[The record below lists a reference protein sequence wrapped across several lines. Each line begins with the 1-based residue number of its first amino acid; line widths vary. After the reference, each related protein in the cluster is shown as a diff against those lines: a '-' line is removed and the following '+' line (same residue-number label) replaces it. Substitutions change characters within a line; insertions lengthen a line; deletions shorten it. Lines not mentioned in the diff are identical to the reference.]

1 MTEMT
6 EMVSSRVARGR
17 GGPGCEQNGTSGSRF
32 GRGDSYVELS
42 GGGESE
48 LELCTD
54 PEESFRARPEVAL
67 GTECLL

>member
-1 MTEMT
+1 MRGICWIRRDEEKDEMIEMT

-42 GGGESE
+42 GG
-48 LELCTD
+48 
-54 PEESFRARPEVAL
+54 VI
-67 GTECLL
+67 

>member
-42 GGGESE
+42 GG
-48 LELCTD
+48 
-54 PEESFRARPEVAL
+54 VI
-67 GTECLL
+67 